1 MGKTIAE
8 EYIIKITPELD
19 SKKMI
24 TARNSVSKLVRQA
37 TLQEGRELKNQL
49 SIEKINN
56 QILKNEKLKY
66 DIQLKQ
72 DKLNDKGKTTMVSHV
87 SKLGTIVASLK
98 IVYDLM
104 KSITNAATEFSNKMI
119 TASSAFVDKDTRQLM
134 ATFGVSGQTAT
145 GLGAVMGT
153 MGLATSD
160 LRYMTPGQLS
170 LFSQLMKQ
178 WTNGINSIDK
188 ESLAKFQEVTQ
199 TFQMQMASTQIRF
212 QIELYKMLVSIA
224 PQLED
229 FFNAIISFLNMLIDL
244 LNNPVIKTALQ
255 VIIEV
260 VAWIIKII
268 TALAQVVTFD
278 FSGALE
284 TLQGNTSDVS
294 NYTTTNLTINAN
306 STNTFNGDTNSMYGL
321 ATETQQTNSNIIMS
335 TYNRNGKL

>member
-19 SKKMI
+19 RKQLEIARKGINDLFSKD
-24 TARNSVSKLVRQA
+24 Q
-37 TLQEGRELKNQL
+37 KNNK
-49 SIEKINN
+49 E
-56 QILKNEKLKY
+56 
-66 DIQLKQ
+66 IQLNKNLKQ
-72 DKLNDKGKTTMVSHV
+72 TANIIKNVDSSGKSFLNSISQVGGKFA
-87 SKLGTIVASLK
+87 IAIASIK

-104 KSITNAATEFSNKMI
+104 KSIVESATEFSNKMI
-119 TASSAFVDKDTRQLM
+119 TASSAFVNKDTRQLM

-145 GLGAVMGT
+145 GLGSVMNVMG
-153 MGLATSD
+153 LSTSD

-229 FFNAIISFLNMLIDL
+229 FFNAIISFLNMLVDL

-278 FSGALE
+278 FNGALE

>member
-19 SKKMI
+19 RKQLEIARKVIKDLFSKDQKNNKEI
-24 TARNSVSKLVRQA
+24 QLNKNLKQTANIIKNVDSSGKSFLNSVGQISGKA
-37 TLQEGRELKNQL
+37 TIATA
-49 SIEKINN
+49 SIKI
-56 QILKNEKLKY
+56 I
-66 DIQLKQ
+66 
-72 DKLNDKGKTTMVSHV
+72 
-87 SKLGTIVASLK
+87 
-98 IVYDLM
+98 YDLM
-104 KSITNAATEFSNKMI
+104 KSIVKSATEFSNKMI
-119 TASSAFVDKDTRQLM
+119 TASSAFVNKDTRQLM

-145 GLGAVMGT
+145 GLGSVMNVMG
-153 MGLATSD
+153 LSTSD
-160 LRYMTPGQLS
+160 LKYMTPGQLS

-212 QIELYKMLVSIA
+212 QIELYKMLVAIA

-229 FFNAIISFLNMLIDL
+229 FFNAIISFLNMLVDL

-278 FSGALE
+278 FNGALE

>member
-19 SKKMI
+19 RKQLEIARKGINDLFSKDQKNNKEI
-24 TARNSVSKLVRQA
+24 QLNKNLKQTANIIKNVDSSGKSFLNSVGQISGKAAIA
-37 TLQEGRELKNQL
+37 TA
-49 SIEKINN
+49 SI
-56 QILKNEKLKY
+56 
-66 DIQLKQ
+66 
-72 DKLNDKGKTTMVSHV
+72 
-87 SKLGTIVASLK
+87 K

-104 KSITNAATEFSNKMI
+104 KSIVESATEFSNKMI
-119 TASSAFVDKDTRQLM
+119 TASSAFVNKDTRQLM

-145 GLGAVMGT
+145 GLGSVMNVMG
-153 MGLATSD
+153 LSTSD

-229 FFNAIISFLNMLIDL
+229 FFNAIISFLNMLVDL

-278 FSGALE
+278 FNGALE

>member
-19 SKKMI
+19 RKQLEIARKGINDLFSKD
-24 TARNSVSKLVRQA
+24 Q
-37 TLQEGRELKNQL
+37 KNNK
-49 SIEKINN
+49 E
-56 QILKNEKLKY
+56 
-66 DIQLKQ
+66 IQLNKNLKQ
-72 DKLNDKGKTTMVSHV
+72 TANIIKNVDSSGKSFLNSISQVSGKFA
-87 SKLGTIVASLK
+87 IAAASIK

-104 KSITNAATEFSNKMI
+104 KSIVESATEFSNKMI
-119 TASSAFVDKDTRQLM
+119 TASSAFVNKDTRQLM

-145 GLGAVMGT
+145 GLGSVMNVMG
-153 MGLATSD
+153 LSTSD

-170 LFSQLMKQ
+170 LFSDLMQQ
-178 WTNGINSIDK
+178 WTDGMNSIDK
-188 ESLAKFQEVTQ
+188 DDLKTFQDVTQ
-199 TFQMQMASTQIRF
+199 NFQKQMASTQIRF

-229 FFNAIISFLNMLIDL
+229 FFDAIISFLNMLIDL

-321 ATETQQTNSNIIMS
+321 ATATQQNNNNMIMS
-335 TYNRNGKL
+335 TYNRNGKI

>member
-1 MGKTIAE
+1 MGKPVAE

-19 SKKMI
+19 RKQFEA
-24 TARNSVSKLVRQA
+24 ARKSVGELLKSDKSGMQA
-37 TLQEGRELKNQL
+37 
-49 SIEKINN
+49 NN
-56 QILKNEKLKY
+56 N
-66 DIQLKQ
+66 LKQ
-72 DKLNDKGKTTMVSHV
+72 MASVIKNVDNGGKSFLNSIGQISGK
-87 SKLGTIVASLK
+87 VAIATASIK
-98 IVYDLM
+98 VVYDLM
-104 KSITNAATEFSNKMI
+104 QSIVKSATEFSNKMI
-119 TASSAFVDKDTRQLM
+119 SASSAFVDKDTRQLM

-145 GLGAVMGT
+145 GLGSVMNVMGLST
-153 MGLATSD
+153 ND
-160 LRYMTPGQLS
+160 LKYMTPGQLS

-229 FFNAIISFLNMLIDL
+229 FFNAIISFLNMLVDL

-268 TALAQVVTFD
+268 TALSQVITFD

-321 ATETQQTNSNIIMS
+321 ATETQQTNSNMIMS

>member
-1 MGKTIAE
+1 MGKTVAE

-19 SKKMI
+19 RKQLEIARKGINDLFSKDQRNNKEI
-24 TARNSVSKLVRQA
+24 QLNKNLKQTANIIKNVDSSGKSFLNSVGQISGKAAIA
-37 TLQEGRELKNQL
+37 TA
-49 SIEKINN
+49 SIKI
-56 QILKNEKLKY
+56 I
-66 DIQLKQ
+66 
-72 DKLNDKGKTTMVSHV
+72 
-87 SKLGTIVASLK
+87 
-98 IVYDLM
+98 YDLM
-104 KSITNAATEFSNKMI
+104 KSIVKSATEFSNKMI
-119 TASSAFVDKDTRQLM
+119 TASSAFVNKDTRQLM

-145 GLGAVMGT
+145 GLGSVMNVMG
-153 MGLATSD
+153 LSTSD

-229 FFNAIISFLNMLIDL
+229 FFNAIISFLNMLVDL

-321 ATETQQTNSNIIMS
+321 ATATQQNNNNMIMS
-335 TYNRNGKL
+335 TYNRNGKI